1 MMGARLMVALAV
13 GVALGLGPT
22 VTVASIS
29 ARTAVA
35 AGTVAPGAAAA
46 PAVDGVTHQHQ
57 QVGGLVVDL
66 HHHLPTVSAWCPVA
80 SVAAVSSVTT
90 AAATATAGVPGRIP
104 PITSF
109 GAVPSTTAI
118 TAFAAVAAH
127 RGKDQIAAVAKAHL
141 LAHLTAFPLRG
152 QELPGHEDRVVVGLE
167 AHQHHACVLAT
178 LSRTGVPAATTPSAS
193 MASIAATSAILA
205 RSSMSPR
212 GIDHVEWP
220 VPLGS
225 LELVGVSPVN
235 HGRRLRRYRP
245 EVSSQSSSS
254 RKTSMRSAMASGN
267 SIGPKWVA
275 SAMVKPWA

>member
-1 MMGARLMVALAV
+1 
-13 GVALGLGPT
+13 
-22 VTVASIS
+22 
-29 ARTAVA
+29 
-35 AGTVAPGAAAA
+35 
-46 PAVDGVTHQHQ
+46 
-57 QVGGLVVDL
+57 
-66 HHHLPTVSAWCPVA
+66 
-80 SVAAVSSVTT
+80 
-90 AAATATAGVPGRIP
+90 
-104 PITSF
+104 
-109 GAVPSTTAI
+109 
-118 TAFAAVAAH
+118 
-127 RGKDQIAAVAKAHL
+127 
-141 LAHLTAFPLRG
+141 
-152 QELPGHEDRVVVGLE
+152 
-167 AHQHHACVLAT
+167 
-178 LSRTGVPAATTPSAS
+178 